1 MEKRE
6 QQYGFFE
13 KQDGILQKQDDF
25 FRKQYE
31 PYLEFS
37 NRKLTLSQSLD
48 DLFYR
53 KLAKK

>member
-13 KQDGILQKQDDF
+13 KQDGILQKQYDF

-31 PYLEFS
+31 HYLPSVGIF
-37 NRKLTLSQSLD
+37 KLQD
-48 DLFYR
+48 DSFPIAR
-53 KLAKK
+53 